1 MPSPTT
7 PAPVGPA
14 SQAPSNAPYVPAPAA
29 TVRRPRGFLI
39 INGKKIAL
47 TSLSASSTTAFTAS
61 SWEAELGLFGQPQG
75 ADLTFFEG
83 LPPSTVV
90 SVCYGMLTKGQSAAE
105 FPKAGNYSTVMVGL
119 VDDLRFDRS
128 TGVTHLHGRDLVAR
142 LIDAK
147 TANRYSN
154 STASQAVTQIAKQFG
169 FTPQV
174 TPTKLAIG
182 KYSNDV
188 YDALSGSSPYWD
200 LITAWA
206 RAENFTAYVDGTT
219 LYFGPP
225 PADTD
230 KSPWQFYLNRD
241 ANGRLWGN
249 CIDLTLTKNSNLSKD
264 ITVTVL
270 SHSAKTGRSIMATA
284 SRTGTK
290 VPLSSRSS
298 DADSVLNIV
307 VRRPGLDLAQAQA
320 IANSKLAE
328 LSRWEREVS
337 VTVEGHA
344 ELSVQKAI
352 QIKGTDSGFDGIY
365 FQKSLQRSW
374 DSDDG
379 FIMTIEARNIP
390 ADADDDSNDDSS
402 GGSGG
407 S

>member
-1 MPSPTT
+1 MASPTT
-7 PAPVGPA
+7 TAPSGPA
-14 SQAPSNAPYVPAPAA
+14 AQATSNSPYVPAPAA

-39 INGKKIAL
+39 INGKRIAL
-47 TSLSASSTTAFTAS
+47 TSLSTSSTTAFTAS
-61 SWEAELGLFGQPQG
+61 SWEAELGTFSQPQG

-83 LPPSTVV
+83 LAPSTTV
-90 SVCYGMLTKGQSAAE
+90 SVCYGMLSKGQSAAE
-105 FPKAGNYSTVMVGL
+105 FPKAGNFSTVMVGL
-119 VDDLRFDRS
+119 IDDLKFDRA

-154 STASQAVTQIAKQFG
+154 MTASQAVTEIAKQFG
-169 FTPQV
+169 FIPQV

-230 KSPWQFYLNRD
+230 QSPWVFYLNRD
-241 ANGRLWGN
+241 SNGRLWGN
-249 CIDLTLTKNSNLSKD
+249 CTDLTLTKNNSLSKD

-270 SHSAKTGRSIMATA
+270 SHSAKTGGSIMATA
-284 SRTGTK
+284 SRTGTR

-298 DADSVLNIV
+298 DADSTLNIII
-307 VRRPGLDLAQAQA
+307 RKPGLNLAQAQA
-320 IANSKLAE
+320 IANAKLAE

-337 VTVEGHA
+337 ITVEASA
-344 ELSVQKAI
+344 ELTVQKAI

-379 FIMTIEARNIP
+379 FVMTIEARNIP
-390 ADADDDSNDDSS
+390 ADADDDDSSSSS
-402 GGSGG
+402 GG
-407 S
+407 